1 LSAASL
7 NIFNENLLK
16 NVWLVSFF
24 VLPLHPLLE
33 KSRIKELNKWLKNSG
48 DFGKESGIDL

>member
-1 LSAASL
+1 MLRTMFP

-24 VLPLHPLLE
+24 VLPLRPLLE
-33 KSRIKELNKWLKNSG
+33 KSRLKKAEKV
-48 DFGKESGIDL
+48 GKNRF